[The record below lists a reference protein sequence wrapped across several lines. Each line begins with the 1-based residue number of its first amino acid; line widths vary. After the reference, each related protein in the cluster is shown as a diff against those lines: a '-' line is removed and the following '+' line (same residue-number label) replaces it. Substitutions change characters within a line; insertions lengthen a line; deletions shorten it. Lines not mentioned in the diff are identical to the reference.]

1 MRIKAKSLFNIGDVV
16 RIKGADTRFVIG
28 GIMVEVCPGGT
39 QIHYSGI
46 VLEVGIGIRDRYAA
60 QKDHRLNEIFLETI
74 PPAPPVEKGKDVKG
88 PGYPLSAGMKI
99 RGFKHGKV

>member
-1 MRIKAKSLFNIGDVV
+1 MIKAKSLFNIGDVV
-16 RIKGADTRFVIG
+16 KFKGADTRFVIG
-28 GIMVEVCPGGT
+28 GVTVEVCPGGT

-60 QKDHRLNEIFLETI
+60 QKDHRVNEIFLEVI
-74 PPAPPVEKGKDVKG
+74 PPVPSVEKEKDVKR

-99 RGFKHGKV
+99 RGFKHGKI